1 MYSLL
6 QIFVSYNSSHADV
19 ENLQRCISE
28 LNKDIV
34 RTAILVNDY
43 RPELPI
49 SQLASHVDYFLP
61 NPDNLGYG
69 ATINRFVRSLEVVPD
84 YLAFLNTDIRWHSGT
99 FEKACDYMDEH
110 NECVLL
116 VPKIINPDGS
126 TAYLCKRN
134 PTILALVSRRF
145 IPDSIKTKSLLNYDK
160 KFCMADLSYST
171 VFEAPYLSGCCMITR
186 SSSFLSIGGFDERFF
201 LYLEDADLTRR
212 LQSLGRCIHAPF
224 LSIIH
229 EWQRG
234 SYKSLK
240 LMFYNIYSAFMYFR
254 KWGWKLY

>member
-6 QIFVSYNSSHADV
+6 QVFVSYRSSQQEVD
-19 ENLQRCISE
+19 NLKKCISE

-43 RPELPI
+43 RPWLPI
-49 SQLASHVDYFLP
+49 NSLAKDVDYFLP

-69 ATINRFVRSLEVVPD
+69 ATINRFVRSLDIVPD
-84 YLAFLNTDIRWHSGT
+84 YFAFLNTDICWNSGT
-99 FEKACDYMDEH
+99 FENACFYM
-110 NECVLL
+110 NTNKECVLL
-116 VPKIINPDGS
+116 VPKIKNPDGS
-126 TAYLCKRN
+126 TAHLCKKN

-145 IPDSIKTKSLLNYDK
+145 IPDSIKSKSLLKYDRN
-160 KFCMADLSYST
+160 FCMAEFNYST
-171 VFEAPYLSGCCMITR
+171 IFEAPYLSGCCMIAR
-186 SSSFLSIGGFDERFF
+186 SSAFLLIGGFDEQFF

-212 LQSLGRCIHAPF
+212 LQGVGRCIHAPF
-224 LSIIH
+224 ISVTH

-240 LMFYNIYSAFMYFR
+240 LMLYNIYSAFLYFK
-254 KWGWKLY
+254 KWGWRLC